1 MIIILCLDN
10 NNGMMFND
18 RRQSQDRG
26 LREYIAEMTKGEK
39 VYMNAYTEK
48 LYEEINDP
56 VVCEEFLHK
65 AGKGET
71 CIVENLPLKS
81 VIDQIEEIALDRVRR
96 LFSAEHANVQP
107 HSGANATTA
116 AYLALMKPGDTALGL
131 SLDHGGHITHGL
143 PVSLSGQFYNFIGYK
158 LKG

>member
-1 MIIILCLDN
+1 
-10 NNGMMFND
+10 MFND

-56 VVCEEFLHK
+56 IVCEDCLHK

-71 CIVENLPLKS
+71 CIVENLPLKP
-81 VIDQIEEIALDRVRR
+81 VIDQIEEIVIFRWNKVYPSDQVLDVN
-96 LFSAEHANVQP
+96 LEEWKLAEEEQIEGSTHEITKQI
-107 HSGANATTA
+107 
-116 AYLALMKPGDTALGL
+116 YLPK
-131 SLDHGGHITHGL
+131 
-143 PVSLSGQFYNFIGYK
+143 Q
-158 LKG
+158 

>member
-48 LYEEINDP
+48 LYERSTI
-56 VVCEEFLHK
+56 
-65 AGKGET
+65 
-71 CIVENLPLKS
+71 
-81 VIDQIEEIALDRVRR
+81 R
-96 LFSAEHANVQP
+96 LFVKISYTRQE
-107 HSGANATTA
+107 
-116 AYLALMKPGDTALGL
+116 
-131 SLDHGGHITHGL
+131 
-143 PVSLSGQFYNFIGYK
+143 
-158 LKG
+158 KGRLVL

>member
-56 VVCEEFLHK
+56 VVCEDFLHK
-65 AGKGET
+65 AGKESSIKTSDRSGRR
-71 CIVENLPLKS
+71 NRDLPL
-81 VIDQIEEIALDRVRR
+81 E
-96 LFSAEHANVQP
+96 
-107 HSGANATTA
+107 
-116 AYLALMKPGDTALGL
+116 
-131 SLDHGGHITHGL
+131 
-143 PVSLSGQFYNFIGYK
+143 
-158 LKG
+158 

>member
-48 LYEEINDP
+48 DVYKRQNM
-56 VVCEEFLHK
+56 
-65 AGKGET
+65 
-71 CIVENLPLKS
+71 
-81 VIDQIEEIALDRVRR
+81 R
-96 LFSAEHANVQP
+96 
-107 HSGANATTA
+107 
-116 AYLALMKPGDTALGL
+116 
-131 SLDHGGHITHGL
+131 
-143 PVSLSGQFYNFIGYK
+143 GQK
-158 LKG
+158 

>member
-56 VVCEEFLHK
+56 VGF
-65 AGKGET
+65 T
-71 CIVENLPLKS
+71 IP
-81 VIDQIEEIALDRVRR
+81 IAPR
-96 LFSAEHANVQP
+96 FPFGMISFPTHASA
-107 HSGANATTA
+107 T
-116 AYLALMKPGDTALGL
+116 
-131 SLDHGGHITHGL
+131 
-143 PVSLSGQFYNFIGYK
+143 
-158 LKG
+158 

>member
-56 VVCEEFLHK
+56 VVCEDFLHK

-81 VIDQIEEIALDRVRR
+81 VIDQIEEIVIRPIRYWMWILRNGNLQKKNRLKVPLTRSQNRSIFQNNKLDQKR
-96 LFSAEHANVQP
+96 
-107 HSGANATTA
+107 
-116 AYLALMKPGDTALGL
+116 
-131 SLDHGGHITHGL
+131 I
-143 PVSLSGQFYNFIGYK
+143 
-158 LKG
+158 

>member
-56 VVCEEFLHK
+56 VVCEDFLHK

-71 CIVENLPLKS
+71 CIVENLPLKP
-81 VIDQIEEIALDRVRR
+81 VIDQIEEIVIFRLD
-96 LFSAEHANVQP
+96 
-107 HSGANATTA
+107 
-116 AYLALMKPGDTALGL
+116 K
-131 SLDHGGHITHGL
+131 
-143 PVSLSGQFYNFIGYK
+143 SLSVRSVLDVDLRNGNLQKKNRSKVPLTRSQNRSIFQNNK
-158 LKG
+158 LDQKRI

>member
-56 VVCEEFLHK
+56 VVCEDLLHK

-71 CIVENLPLKS
+71 CIVENLPLKP
-81 VIDQIEEIALDRVRR
+81 VIDQIEEIVIFRWNKVYPSDQVLMWILRNGNLQKKNRSKVLLTRSQNRSIFQNNKLDQKR
-96 LFSAEHANVQP
+96 
-107 HSGANATTA
+107 
-116 AYLALMKPGDTALGL
+116 
-131 SLDHGGHITHGL
+131 I
-143 PVSLSGQFYNFIGYK
+143 
-158 LKG
+158 

>member
-56 VVCEEFLHK
+56 VVCEDFLHK
-65 AGKGET
+65 AGKGDLYCRESSIKT
-71 CIVENLPLKS
+71 S
-81 VIDQIEEIALDRVRR
+81 DRSDRR
-96 LFSAEHANVQP
+96 
-107 HSGANATTA
+107 
-116 AYLALMKPGDTALGL
+116 DR
-131 SLDHGGHITHGL
+131 DL
-143 PVSLSGQFYNFIGYK
+143 PVE
-158 LKG
+158 

>member
-56 VVCEEFLHK
+56 VVCEDFLHK

-71 CIVENLPLKS
+71 CIVENLPLKP
-81 VIDQIEEIALDRVRR
+81 VIDQIEEIVIFRWNKVYPSDQVLDVRNGNLQKKNR
-96 LFSAEHANVQP
+96 SKVPLTRSQNRSIFQN
-107 HSGANATTA
+107 N
-116 AYLALMKPGDTALGL
+116 K
-131 SLDHGGHITHGL
+131 LDQKRI
-143 PVSLSGQFYNFIGYK
+143 
-158 LKG
+158 

>member
-56 VVCEEFLHK
+56 VVCEDFLHK

-81 VIDQIEEIALDRVRR
+81 VIDQIEEIVIFQVLDVD
-96 LFSAEHANVQP
+96 LEEWKLAEEEQIEGSTHEITKQI
-107 HSGANATTA
+107 
-116 AYLALMKPGDTALGL
+116 YLPK
-131 SLDHGGHITHGL
+131 
-143 PVSLSGQFYNFIGYK
+143 Q
-158 LKG
+158 

>member
-56 VVCEEFLHK
+56 VVCEDFLHK
-65 AGKGET
+65 AGKAVST
-71 CIVENLPLKS
+71 DATLSIPVFPASAFAKHS
-81 VIDQIEEIALDRVRR
+81 ST
-96 LFSAEHANVQP
+96 LFP
-107 HSGANATTA
+107 
-116 AYLALMKPGDTALGL
+116 
-131 SLDHGGHITHGL
+131 
-143 PVSLSGQFYNFIGYK
+143 IGTSFAF
-158 LKG
+158 LRFVCPICQ

>member
-48 LYEEINDP
+48 LYEEI
-56 VVCEEFLHK
+56 
-65 AGKGET
+65 
-71 CIVENLPLKS
+71 
-81 VIDQIEEIALDRVRR
+81 R
-96 LFSAEHANVQP
+96 LFVKISYTRQE
-107 HSGANATTA
+107 
-116 AYLALMKPGDTALGL
+116 
-131 SLDHGGHITHGL
+131 
-143 PVSLSGQFYNFIGYK
+143 
-158 LKG
+158 KGRLVL

>member
-56 VVCEEFLHK
+56 VVCEDFLHK

-71 CIVENLPLKS
+71 CIVENLPLKP
-81 VIDQIEEIALDRVRR
+81 VIDQIEEIVIFRWNKVYPSDQVLKNRSKVPLTRSQNRSIFQNNKLDQKR
-96 LFSAEHANVQP
+96 
-107 HSGANATTA
+107 
-116 AYLALMKPGDTALGL
+116 
-131 SLDHGGHITHGL
+131 I
-143 PVSLSGQFYNFIGYK
+143 
-158 LKG
+158 

>member
-18 RRQSQDRG
+18 RRQNQDRG

-48 LYEEINDP
+48 LYEEINNP
-56 VVCEEFLHK
+56 VVCEDFLHK

-81 VIDQIEEIALDRVRR
+81 VIDQIEEIVIFRWNKVYPPIRYWMWILRNGNLQKKNRLKVPLTRSQNRSIFQNNKLDQKR
-96 LFSAEHANVQP
+96 
-107 HSGANATTA
+107 
-116 AYLALMKPGDTALGL
+116 
-131 SLDHGGHITHGL
+131 I
-143 PVSLSGQFYNFIGYK
+143 
-158 LKG
+158 